1 MMIENLKWYLL
12 RNMYKTI
19 LTMGSQI
26 LKISPSSSSPSRT
39 LIFNSTPLSSLFL
52 SKSNLSGF
60 FFSNTTHSNKY
71 SSCSSKTIKS
81 PAGFGRLVHNQNNS
95 RRRFRGGIV
104 AMANSV
110 QKSEQEWRAVL
121 SPEQFRILRQKGTER
136 SRKMRRICSASTQEQ
151 VNMISFSVRECILVQ
166 DAILRFTSQQLNS
179 TRVVVGQLSLMADP
193 DGMRIEITCAACGG
207 HLGHVFK
214 GEGFPTPTNERH
226 CVNSISLKF
235 TPAN

>member
-121 SPEQFRILRQKGTER
+121 SPEQFRILRQKGTEYPGTGEYD
-136 SRKMRRICSASTQEQ
+136 KFFGEGVYTCAGCNTPLYKSTTKFNSGCGWPAFFDGIPGAINRN
-151 VNMISFSVRECILVQ
+151 VSSLFAFIL
-166 DAILRFTSQQLNS
+166 LNS
-179 TRVVVGQLSLMADP
+179 FHFARSLSILTRNNSLPVLISNDVVGFMA
-193 DGMRIEITCAACGG
+193 
-207 HLGHVFK
+207 
-214 GEGFPTPTNERH
+214 
-226 CVNSISLKF
+226 SIRR
-235 TPAN
+235 TQME